1 MIELVL
7 LFQVCAPTNNPK
19 IIFEFLSKLVYYSYF
34 KIDDNHY
41 IFTYAKSQ
49 FLKNSII
56 NIITSNFTI
65 LRRIRAYERPFRS
78 FRGFCMFILGLKE
91 TGNNFQVLE
100 TNLKQEFWEEL
111 GPIIRQK
118 NKSKLEQYLFN
129 FNEKEF
135 NTESFI
141 LKNFEQPINKEFEV
155 SNGRIIFHLN
165 FNNK

>member
-1 MIELVL
+1 
-7 LFQVCAPTNNPK
+7 
-19 IIFEFLSKLVYYSYF
+19 
-34 KIDDNHY
+34 
-41 IFTYAKSQ
+41 
-49 FLKNSII
+49 
-56 NIITSNFTI
+56 
-65 LRRIRAYERPFRS
+65 
-78 FRGFCMFILGLKE
+78 MFILGLKE

-141 LKNFEQPINKEFEV
+141 LKNFEQPINDEFEI
-155 SNGRIIFHLN
+155 SNGMIIFHLN
-165 FNNK
+165 N